1 MTRSLL
7 RKRPL
12 GKALALLLSATLAS
26 QNVLPMAAYAQQAD
40 VAMQNHTSS
49 STQSKTVSGLRIDDV
64 EKPQAGKELDGTA
77 RVTAAEGDTWE
88 IPVLWVGDNM
98 QLSTFAEEGRS
109 YLPALAFFVPEGLAL
124 DGDTIT
130 VALSDSL
137 AELFGTQD
145 IISVYDAGSGITF
158 ILPASLRNYFSRAS
172 QPQTATNEQ
181 AAVAATAE
189 APASNDDATPT
200 APVAEADEDDEIN
213 DDDTAGMGNPD
224 RLVDIFCAQTARN
237 ALSDEDLEWLIN
249 LIIGKLEPQAVDLLL
264 DSFPAFRAAADKGE
278 IGKEIGLY
286 IYYQKGDDDGKPSH
300 QTPPKVVAY
309 VSGDV
314 TKIDSALKY
323 AYMFAVD
330 VNDLIKRDAK
340 NNPVTNPATGKYVLL
355 RDGNAMR
362 TFENTIVHELF
373 HAIMDD
379 YNRTG
384 MAGGTVMEEVY
395 TPNNQFATPALRDKY
410 LKTRYPKWFI
420 EGTASAVENV
430 YQFRYWSFQILR
442 RLEGPKGTG
451 TGDLNP
457 SFTERLTLT
466 NYINANYNNGYSVFF
481 ELPYSDMTQ
490 ENGITVDNDA
500 SRYVTGYLATLYLS
514 TLAAQNL
521 LNQRAAKYVNG
532 TLTFDSS
539 VMRAG
544 LNTMLER
551 MHNGATLDSVI
562 AEISPTDNGVPV
574 YKDADTFA
582 DLFIRGRRE
591 GNKYTVDQSSLSF
604 VTDFLNYMLYVD
616 SVLPKDIAANGSILR
631 PFDNEYRSPLDSNRD
646 ASSDILKV
654 VNTNEMTPSTVK
666 PDTINIGGGKTD
678 VNAVK
683 AAAEDTS
690 EPAAEPASESE
701 PTTQALPAAAKTEAG
716 DANNATGNDTSDD
729 ATSNETGNTT
739 ETTEQTQPAT
749 QPATETSSTPAATEP
764 VAEPVAEPTP
774 EPEAAAPAPEPQ
786 PTPAATPAKT
796 E

>member
-1 MTRSLL
+1 MTRSLF
-7 RKRPL
+7 RNRPL
-12 GKALALLLSATLAS
+12 GKTLALLLSAVLVS
-26 QNVLPMAAYAQQAD
+26 QNVLPQTAYARQAD
-40 VAMQNHTSS
+40 VAIENHTSS
-49 STQSKTVSGLRIDDV
+49 STQNKTVSNLRIDDV

-77 RVTAAEGDTWE
+77 RVTAAEGDTWD
-88 IPVLWVGDNM
+88 IPVMWVGDDM
-98 QLSTFAEEGRS
+98 QLSTSAEEGRS

-124 DGDTIT
+124 DGGTIS

-145 IISVYDAGSGITF
+145 IISVYDATTGVTF
-158 ILPASLRNYFSRAS
+158 ILPASLRNFFARAS
-172 QPQTATNEQ
+172 QAQTAATDESLATETVASPASDN
-181 AAVAATAE
+181 AALVAAPEDEAE
-189 APASNDDATPT
+189 PELA
-200 APVAEADEDDEIN
+200 AEPEEEGEDEGEPDGKG
-213 DDDTAGMGNPD
+213 APD

-249 LIIGKLEPQAVDLLL
+249 LILCRLQPQAVELLL
-264 DSFPAFRAAADKGE
+264 NSFPAFRAGADKGE

-286 IYYQKGDDDGKPSH
+286 IYYQKGDDDGNSSH
-300 QTPPKVVAY
+300 QTPPKVIAY

-314 TKIDSALKY
+314 TKIDNNLKY

-330 VNDLIKRDAK
+330 VNDLIKRDVK

-355 RDGNAMR
+355 RDGDAMR

-395 TPNNQFATPALRDKY
+395 TPNNKFATPALQEKY
-410 LKTRYPKWFI
+410 RKIRYPKWFI

-430 YQFRYWSFQILR
+430 YQFRYWYFQILR

-490 ENGITVDNDA
+490 ENGIVVDNSA

-544 LNTMLER
+544 LNTILER

-562 AEISPTDNGVPV
+562 AELSPTENGVPV

-591 GNKYTVDQSSLSF
+591 GNKYTVDRSSLSF

-616 SVLPKDIAANGSILR
+616 SQLPQDIAANGSILDA
-631 PFDNEYRSPLDSNRD
+631 FDKQYKSPLDPNKE
-646 ASSDILKV
+646 ASSNTLKV

-678 VNAVK
+678 PNAVK
-683 AAAEDTS
+683 AASEDTS
-690 EPAAEPASESE
+690 EGNSEPAD
-701 PTTQALPAAAKTEAG
+701 PALPAAAKSEGDDANVTTDETTG
-716 DANNATGNDTSDD
+716 DASETTGNDT
-729 ATSNETGNTT
+729 G
-739 ETTEQTQPAT
+739 TTEQVPEQ
-749 QPATETSSTPAATEP
+749 SEP
-764 VAEPVAEPTP
+764 VAEPVAVAEPEPVAPAASAPAAESVASAPEPTP
-774 EPEAAAPAPEPQ
+774 T
-786 PTPAATPAKT
+786 PTPAKS
-796 E
+796 EQ

>member
-1 MTRSLL
+1 MARSLF

-12 GKALALLLSATLAS
+12 GTALALLLSAALAS
-26 QNVLPMAAYAQQAD
+26 QNVLPQAAYAQQAD

-137 AELFGTQD
+137 AGLFGTQD

-213 DDDTAGMGNPD
+213 DDDTAGMGDPD

-249 LIIGKLEPQAVDLLL
+249 LILNRLQPQAVELLL
-264 DSFPAFRAAADKGE
+264 NSFPAFRAAADKGE

-286 IYYQKGDDDGKPSH
+286 IYYQKGDDDGKESHNTPS
-300 QTPPKVVAY
+300 QALAY
-309 VSGDV
+309 VAGDV
-314 TKIDSALKY
+314 IKIDGALKY
-323 AYMFAVD
+323 AYMLAVD
-330 VNDLIKRDAK
+330 INDLVQKDSEK
-340 NNPVTNPATGKYVLL
+340 NPVTNPETGKYVLL

-395 TPNNQFATPALRDKY
+395 TPNDKFATPALREKY
-410 LKTRYPKWFI
+410 NKIRYPKWFI

-430 YQFRYWSFQILR
+430 YQFRYWDFQILR
-442 RLEGPKGTG
+442 RTEGPKGTG

-457 SFTERLTLT
+457 SFTERLTLA
-466 NYINANYNNGYSVFF
+466 NYINANYANGYSVFF
-481 ELPYSDMTQ
+481 ELPYADMAV
-490 ENGITVDNDA
+490 ENGVTVDNNA
-500 SRYVTGYLATLYLS
+500 SRYVTGYLATLYLG
-514 TLAAQNL
+514 TLASENL
-521 LNQRAAKYVNG
+521 LNQRVAKYVNG
-532 TLTFDSS
+532 TLTFDSAA
-539 VMRAG
+539 MRAG

-562 AEISPTDNGVPV
+562 AEVSPKVNGAPL

-582 DLFIRGRRE
+582 DTFVRGRRE
-591 GNKYTVDQSSLSF
+591 GNGYTIDRNSLSF

-616 SVLPKDIAANGSILR
+616 SVLPKDIAANGSILDA
-631 PFDNEYRSPLDSNRD
+631 FDKQYKSPLDPNKE
-646 ASSDILKV
+646 ASSNTLKV

-690 EPAAEPASESE
+690 EPAADPAAVPAAEPESE
-701 PTTQALPAAAKTEAG
+701 PTTPALPAAAKTETVE
-716 DANNATGNDTSDD
+716 DDTSKVADD
-729 ATSNETGNTT
+729 TSNETANDA
-739 ETTEQTQPAT
+739 EKIEQTPTAV
-749 QPATETSSTPAATEP
+749 ETVAKTPTEP
-764 VAEPVAEPTP
+764 VTEPTTT
-774 EPEAAAPAPEPQ
+774 
-786 PTPAATPAKT
+786 PTKS

>member
-1 MTRSLL
+1 MARSLF

-12 GKALALLLSATLAS
+12 GKALALLLSAALAL
-26 QNVLPMAAYAQQAD
+26 QNVLPQAAYAQQAD

-88 IPVLWVGDNM
+88 IPVLWVGDDM

-137 AELFGTQD
+137 AGLFGTQD
-145 IISVYDAGSGITF
+145 IISVYDAATGVTF

-189 APASNDDATPT
+189 APARNDDATPT

-213 DDDTAGMGNPD
+213 DDDTAGMGDPD

-249 LIIGKLEPQAVDLLL
+249 LILNRLQPQAVELLL
-264 DSFPAFRAAADKGE
+264 NSFPAFRAAADKGE
-278 IGKEIGLY
+278 VGKEIGLY
-286 IYYQKGDDDGKPSH
+286 IYYQKGDDDGKESHNTPS
-300 QTPPKVVAY
+300 QALAY
-309 VSGDV
+309 VAGDV
-314 TKIDSALKY
+314 IKIDGALKY
-323 AYMFAVD
+323 AYMLAVD
-330 VNDLIKRDAK
+330 INDLVQKDSEK
-340 NNPVTNPATGKYVLL
+340 NPVTNPETGKYVLL

-395 TPNNQFATPALRDKY
+395 TPNNQFATPALKEKY
-410 LKTRYPKWFI
+410 NKIRYPKWFV

-430 YQFRYWSFQILR
+430 YQFRYWDFQILR
-442 RLEGPKGTG
+442 RTEGPKGTG

-457 SFTERLTLT
+457 SFTERLTLS
-466 NYINANYNNGYSVFF
+466 NYINANYANGYSVFF
-481 ELPYSDMTQ
+481 ELPYADKTV
-490 ENGITVDNDA
+490 ENGVTVDNNA
-500 SRYVTGYLATLYLS
+500 SRYVTGYLATLYLG
-514 TLAAQNL
+514 TLASENL
-521 LNQRAAKYVNG
+521 LNQRVAKYVNG
-532 TLTFDSS
+532 TLTFDSAA
-539 VMRAG
+539 MRAG

-562 AEISPTDNGVPV
+562 AEVSPKVNGAPL

-582 DLFIRGRRE
+582 DTFVRGRRE
-591 GNKYTVDQSSLSF
+591 GNRYTIDRNSLSF
-604 VTDFLNYMLYVD
+604 VTDFLNYMLHIN
-616 SVLPKDIAANGSILR
+616 SRLPQDIAANGSILQ
-631 PFDNEYRSPLDSNRD
+631 PFDKEYRSPLDPNKE
-646 ASSDILKV
+646 ASSNTLKV

-666 PDTINIGGGKTD
+666 PDTINIGGGKTATS
-678 VNAVK
+678 AVK
-683 AAAEDTS
+683 AAAESAT
-690 EPAAEPASESE
+690 P
-701 PTTQALPAAAKTEAG
+701 ALPAAAKTEAG
-716 DANNATGNDTSDD
+716 DANNATGNDASDD

-749 QPATETSSTPAATEP
+749 EPATETSSTPAATEP

-774 EPEAAAPAPEPQ
+774 EPVAAAPAPEPQ

>member
-1 MTRSLL
+1 MTRSLF

-49 STQSKTVSGLRIDDV
+49 STENKTVSGLRVDDV
-64 EKPQAGKELDGTA
+64 EKPEPGKGLDGTA

-88 IPVLWVGDNM
+88 IPVMWLDDETH
-98 QLSTFAEEGRS
+98 LSAFAEDDHS

-145 IISVYDAGSGITF
+145 IISVYDAATGVTF
-158 ILPASLRNYFSRAS
+158 ILPASLRNFFARAS
-172 QPQTATNEQ
+172 QT
-181 AAVAATAE
+181 VANDEPLAE
-189 APASNDDATPT
+189 TEAAPASNTA
-200 APVAEADEDDEIN
+200 APVAEDVEAAEDEEEPLGLG
-213 DDDTAGMGNPD
+213 AAD

-631 PFDNEYRSPLDSNRD
+631 PFDNEYRSPLDPNRD

-716 DANNATGNDTSDD
+716 DD
-729 ATSNETGNTT
+729 ADADADASNVTD
-739 ETTEQTQPAT
+739 
-749 QPATETSSTPAATEP
+749 ETSSETAGDTEKAEQTPTAVET
-764 VAEPVAEPTP
+764 VAEPVAEPVVETP
-774 EPEAAAPAPEPQ
+774 TAPAAEPA
-786 PTPAATPAKT
+786 TTPAKS